1 MEQTTNRR
9 RDWRKLVK
17 KLQRKRRRQKFAQ
30 QRDKNLEEAEL
41 EKLKDPLYKTK
52 MEQQEQLEQQQ
63 QREEASER
71 QLQEELWL
79 RRELLA
85 QEQFKRDELKR
96 QEEEAKLIAELI
108 KKEEELK
115 RQEEV
120 RRKKREELNLRA
132 EREAKEFEDLMLC
145 MQQYLE
151 DSSMKTPER
160 LDRCMETKSGEKPC
174 EFFLKTNSCRFGS
187 VCSFNHKRPLL
198 AKTLLIRHFFQHPL
212 LEQQKHEEY
221 SRSDSELE
229 LSERDL
235 RDAYDE
241 FCGDV
246 WPVLEEFGTIVNFR
260 AVRNVQSHFRGNV
273 FVEYADKRSALK
285 AFMNL
290 HNRYYAS
297 KRLNV
302 EFSNIRAW
310 RTGVCG
316 LSLGRKCPKGVECN
330 FFHFM
335 KNKDNK
341 YNKHILNR
349 EIKTPRVTPVSTRRQ
364 ETPLIS
370 SSGWSTVDSRKSQK
384 IYSRN
389 WRWSESPE
397 IELKSKTELHTTHGH
412 SSSSKGNHSSHK
424 NSRSKS
430 PNSYSSHKKSRSKSP
445 DSHYNKNS
453 KRSAAVSTKSN
464 REEKS
469 PKSRSRS
476 PYYERRKTERKKAR
490 NKSPDSR
497 HKRHKS
503 KSPAEKYKT
512 KSKRYN

>member
-1 MEQTTNRR
+1 MHEEIKTKNSRRKKEEDCIHTPLFLFDLNEKNSKFSIFMEQTTNR

-30 QRDKNLEEAEL
+30 QRDKELEEAEL

-63 QREEASER
+63 QMAEDNEH

-85 QEQFKRDELKR
+85 QQQFKRDELKR
-96 QEEEAKLIAELI
+96 QEEEAKLVAELI

-132 EREAKEFEDLMLC
+132 EKEAKEFEELMVC
-145 MQQYLE
+145 MQEYLE

-160 LDRCMETKSGEKPC
+160 LDRCMETKPGEKPC

-187 VCSFNHKRPLL
+187 VCTFNHKRPLL
-198 AKTLLIRHFFQHPL
+198 AKTILIRHFFQHPL

-246 WPVLEEFGTIVNFR
+246 WPVLEDFGTIINFR

-316 LSLGRKCPKGVECN
+316 
-330 FFHFM
+330 M
-335 KNKDNK
+335 
-341 YNKHILNR
+341 
-349 EIKTPRVTPVSTRRQ
+349 
-364 ETPLIS
+364 
-370 SSGWSTVDSRKSQK
+370 
-384 IYSRN
+384 
-389 WRWSESPE
+389 
-397 IELKSKTELHTTHGH
+397 
-412 SSSSKGNHSSHK
+412 
-424 NSRSKS
+424 RSV
-430 PNSYSSHKKSRSKSP
+430 YR
-445 DSHYNKNS
+445 
-453 KRSAAVSTKSN
+453 
-464 REEKS
+464 
-469 PKSRSRS
+469 
-476 PYYERRKTERKKAR
+476 
-490 NKSPDSR
+490 
-497 HKRHKS
+497 
-503 KSPAEKYKT
+503 
-512 KSKRYN
+512 